1 MMKKEYMFLLF
12 SILSLFLLL
21 YSQYLLTSEIM
32 RIFKIVIPLTLCHK
46 GGLYELTSETS
57 FEFCKKIDSLRSM
70 KEIDCNILYEKEEEK
85 KACENLKQA
94 IENREE
100 DCLNLLLGEKTTSV
114 SKTDIEKDCETI
126 IKSIK

>member
-1 MMKKEYMFLLF
+1 
-12 SILSLFLLL
+12 
-21 YSQYLLTSEIM
+21 
-32 RIFKIVIPLTLCHK
+32 
-46 GGLYELTSETS
+46 
-57 FEFCKKIDSLRSM
+57 M